1 MQRYFRRAEEV
12 DKGFNVLEKLMT
24 ATNRRHKVLSSNIA
38 NSDTPGYKA
47 MDIDFDKYMNDTMM
61 EMKTT
66 DPGHIKGQDVE
77 TPKMAGSEDE
87 EFLWGDSNDVEVD
100 MQVAKMTENAM
111 LNSAAARLMSIKITM
126 FKNAVRGR

>member
-1 MQRYFRRAEEV
+1 M
-12 DKGFNVLEKLMT
+12 DKALGILEKLMT

-47 MDIDFDKYMNDTMM
+47 RDVDFDKFMNDTML

-66 DPGHIKGQDVE
+66 SPRHIKGQDMDV
-77 TPKMAGSEDE
+77 PPMAGGDDE

-100 MQVAKMTENAM
+100 MQVAKMTENAL
-111 LNSAAARLMSIKITM
+111 LNNASARLMSVKITM
-126 FKNAVRGR
+126 FKNAIRGR